1 MAKHNGRIHFLD
13 GFAGPGSYENGE
25 KGSPLIALDTLI
37 DHPHFQKPNQQRRI
51 LFTFV
56 EQNHERAVALEAA
69 LKEYRRFPWITTKVL
84 EGRFAS
90 VSTQL
95 LDELDAQGKQ
105 LAPTF
110 ALLDPFGF
118 KDIPLSLI
126 ARIARNPRCECFITF
141 MYEEI
146 NRFLS
151 HPALGSQYDEL
162 FGTPR
167 WREILS
173 DHDPITRRDRI
184 ADLYRNQLQSK
195 AGFEYVREFQMI
207 NRSNHTD
214 YFLYFETNHREG
226 LSQMKQAM
234 WKADPGGG
242 SAFSDRTNPDQI
254 TLFQLEPDLR
264 ALRKLLSDHFRAK
277 GWIPI
282 DTVEQFV
289 LVETPFSEVMH
300 LKVKTLRPMEQ
311 QSLIEALSPHS
322 RRRGYYPPG
331 TQIRFL

>member
-1 MAKHNGRIHFLD
+1 MARYNGCIHFLD

-37 DHPHFQKPNQQRRI
+37 SHPHFQKSHHQREF

-56 EQNHERAVALEAA
+56 EQNHDRAVALETA
-69 LKEYRRFPWITTKVL
+69 LKKYRRFSWVTIKVL
-84 EGRFAS
+84 EGPFAS
-90 VSTQL
+90 LSTQL
-95 LDELDAQGKQ
+95 LDELDAQSKQ
-105 LAPTF
+105 LSPTF
-110 ALLDPFGF
+110 AFLDPFGF

-151 HPALGSQYDEL
+151 HPALGPQYDAL

-167 WREILS
+167 WREIL
-173 DHDPITRRDRI
+173 DDRDPVSRRDRI
-184 ADLYRNQLQSK
+184 ADLYRNQLQT
-195 AGFEYVREFQMI
+195 AARFGYVREFQMI
-207 NRSNHTD
+207 NKSNRTD
-214 YFLYFETNHREG
+214 YFLYFGTNHLEG

-264 ALRKLLSDHFRAK
+264 VLRKLLGDHFRDK
-277 GWIPI
+277 DWISI
-282 DTVEQFV
+282 DAVERFV
-289 LVETPFSEVMH
+289 LVETSFSEVIH

-311 QSLIEALSPHS
+311 GSLVEARGPG

-331 TQIRFL
+331 TEIRFL